1 MTWGSR
7 FGWRNTPGMS
17 TNALRSIIAFRSDPP
32 EDRRV
37 REESD
42 ESGLVGG
49 KPSFEAVLQSYHGKV
64 YNLAYRL
71 IGDRD
76 EAADLTQETFVRAFK
91 AYPRFEGTA
100 EAAYAWL
107 CRIAVNGCKNRLRQL
122 SRQNRY
128 EAQSLDEPFGRDDPL
143 SGLEIRHADSGP
155 AGALERKDLEARVQA
170 AIQALPPEFRVV
182 VVLRDVQGLSYK
194 DIAEVTGA
202 TLEVVKVRLFRG
214 RTILRSR
221 LGPFMEPGT
230 R

>member
-1 MTWGSR
+1 MAWGSR
-7 FGWRNTPGMS
+7 FGWGNTPGVS
-17 TNALRSIIAFRSDPP
+17 ADALRSIIAFRSDPP

-42 ESGLVGG
+42 ESGLIGG
-49 KPSFEAVLQSYHGKV
+49 KPSFETVLQSYHGKV

-76 EAADLTQETFVRAFK
+76 EAADLTQQTFVK
-91 AYPRFEGTA
+91 AYKAYARFEGTA

-107 CRIAVNGCKNRLRQL
+107 CRIAVNGCKNRLKQI

-128 EAQSLDEPFGRDDPL
+128 EAHSLDQPFGQHGPL
-143 SGLEIRHADSGP
+143 SGLEIRDADPGP
-155 AGALERKDLEARVQA
+155 AAALERQDLEARVQG
-170 AIQALPPEFRVV
+170 AIQALPLEFREV

-194 DIAEVTGA
+194 EIAEATGA

-214 RTILRSR
+214 RTILRTR
-221 LGPFMEPGT
+221 LGPFIEPGAE
-230 R
+230 